1 MRHGTLDKTLDSA
14 LRGGPG
20 DDAIARLTAH
30 LHERYGEQ
38 VDAVVLY
45 GSYLRGVADA
55 MPDVYVLLNSWPAK
69 PRLHRWLGAALP
81 PNVLNLPFD
90 NGAAGRAKVSVLT
103 TAQLLRAVTGDRH
116 PYFWARF
123 AQPCQ
128 RLYCR
133 DQDVAARLEFMAAEA
148 VRRLMTE
155 VAPIPS
161 PDSSAA
167 YWMAVFSR
175 TYAAE
180 IRSERPGKRQA
191 LYAANQD
198 YYDRLF
204 QARHTIAAAGRSARA
219 WPLAQAAGKLL
230 SLLRIVKSIFTFE
243 QGVDYILWKLERHSG
258 VHLEATERQRRYPL
272 LFAWPLAWRLYRLKA
287 FR

>member
-1 MRHGTLDKTLDSA
+1 MEADFVSSA
-14 LRGGPG
+14 IRSGPV
-20 DDAIARLTAH
+20 DDAIAHLTAR
-30 LHERYGEQ
+30 LLERYGER
-38 VDAVVLY
+38 VDAIILY
-45 GSYLRGVADA
+45 GSYLRGVEDA
-55 MPDVYVLLNSWPAK
+55 MPDIYVLLNGWPAK
-69 PRLHRWLGAALP
+69 PRRHRWLGAALP

-128 RLYCR
+128 WLHCR
-133 DQDVAARLEFMAAEA
+133 DRDVAAQLDFVA
-148 VRRLMTE
+148 VRSAQRLMDE
-155 VAPIPS
+155 VAPNPS
-161 PDSSAA
+161 PDTSATF
-167 YWMAVFSR
+167 WMAVFAR

-180 IRSERPGKRQA
+180 VRSEGPSKHEA

-204 QARHTIAAAGRSARA
+204 QARQANTVSGRGSRA
-219 WPLAQAAGKLL
+219 WPVAQAAGKLL
-230 SLLRIVKSIFTFE
+230 SVLRIGKSALTFE
-243 QGVDYILWKLERHSG
+243 DGVDYMLWKLERHSG
-258 VHLEATERQRRYPL
+258 VRLDATERQRRYPL

>member
-1 MRHGTLDKTLDSA
+1 METDFVGSA
-14 LRGGPG
+14 IRSGSV
-20 DDAIARLTAH
+20 DDAIARLTAR
-30 LHERYGEQ
+30 LRERYGER
-38 VDAVVLY
+38 VDAIILY
-45 GSYLRGVADA
+45 GSYLRGVEDA
-55 MPDVYVLLNSWPAK
+55 MPDVYVLLNRWPAK
-69 PRLHRWLGAALP
+69 PRRHRWLGAALP
-81 PNVLNLPFD
+81 PNVLNLPFE
-90 NGAAGRAKVSVLT
+90 NGAGGRAKVSVLT
-103 TAQLLRAVTGDRH
+103 TAQLLRAVTGDLH

-133 DQDVAARLEFMAAEA
+133 DEDVAARLEFMAAQS

-155 VAPIPS
+155 VARVPS
-161 PDSSAA
+161 PSTPAA

-180 IRSERPGKRQA
+180 VRSERSSKRAA

-204 QARHTIAAAGRSARA
+204 HAKQGRIPQGRDSRA
-219 WPLAQAAGKLL
+219 WPVAQAVGKLL
-230 SLLRIVKSIFTFE
+230 SLLRIIKSALTFE
-243 QGVDYILWKLERHSG
+243 NALDYILWKLERHSG
-258 VHLEATERQRRYPL
+258 VRLEATERQRRYPL
-272 LFAWPLAWRLYRLKA
+272 LFAWPLAWRFYRLKA

>member
-1 MRHGTLDKTLDSA
+1 METEGASA
-14 LRGGPG
+14 AVRGDPV
-20 DDAIARLTAH
+20 DEAIADLTAR
-30 LHERYGEQ
+30 LRARYGERL
-38 VDAVVLY
+38 DAIVLY

-55 MPDVYVLLNSWPAK
+55 MPDVYVLLNVWPAK

-81 PNVLNLPFD
+81 PNVHNLPFD
-90 NGAAGRAKVSVLT
+90 KEGGGRAKVSVLT

-128 RLYCR
+128 RLHCR
-133 DQDVAARLEFMAAEA
+133 DQEVAARLDFVA
-148 VRRLMTE
+148 VRSAQRLVDE
-155 VAPIPS
+155 VAPNPA
-161 PDSSAA
+161 PDDSAA
-167 YWMAVFSR
+167 FWMAVFAR

-180 IRSERPGKRQA
+180 VRSEGPSKREA
-191 LYAANQD
+191 LYAAHPD

-204 QARHTIAAAGRSARA
+204 QARQASAASRRGPRA
-219 WPLAQAAGKLL
+219 WPLAQGAGKLF
-230 SLLRIVKSIFTFE
+230 SLLRIVKSALTFE
-243 QGVDYILWKLERHSG
+243 DAVDYMLWKLERHAG
-258 VHLEATERQRRYPL
+258 VRLDATERQRRYPL

>member
-1 MRHGTLDKTLDSA
+1 MTLETAMRS
-14 LRGGPG
+14 GPV
-20 DDAIARLTAH
+20 DDAIARLTAR
-30 LHERYGEQ
+30 LRERYGDR
-38 VDAVVLY
+38 VDAIVLY

-55 MPDVYVLLNSWPAK
+55 MPDVYVLLNRWPAK
-69 PRLHRWLGAALP
+69 PRLHRWLGAALA
-81 PNVLNLPFD
+81 PNVLNLPFE
-90 NGAAGRAKVSVLT
+90 NGAGGRAKVSVLT
-103 TAQLLRAVTGDRH
+103 TGQLLRAVTGDRH

-128 RLYCR
+128 QLYCR
-133 DQDVAARLEFMAAEA
+133 DRDIAARLEFMVAQSLQ
-148 VRRLMTE
+148 RLMTE
-155 VAPIPS
+155 VAPVPS
-161 PDSSAA
+161 PDSSVA

-180 IRSERPGKRQA
+180 IRSERPSRREA

-204 QARHTIAAAGRSARA
+204 QARHAMAESGRGARA

-230 SLLRIVKSIFTFE
+230 SLLRIIKSILTFE
-243 QGVDYILWKLERHSG
+243 DAVDYMLWKLERHSG
-258 VHLEATERQRRYPL
+258 VRLDASERQRRYPL